1 MLDPTFP
8 PRRSGHA
15 LRNAGLRRHALARAE
30 QAPPLARAIVKVRA
44 DILGMTRLEFAR
56 RSGIGRGTLRDVE
69 LGVHT
74 PTRRTLLRFISF
86 CERCG
91 INGEQMEELRRL
103 HSGPV
108 ASLGQF
114 IARLELRAGSPREL
128 ARRAGMSPATLWE
141 YRRGNFP
148 LPLPL
153 LRRLAEAAGVGPAPA
168 EGLWL
173 NERRARL
180 LGRGYPRALA
190 EFWALCCR
198 AGHPEQ
204 DLPRVGLPMSAVR
217 RLRYLELPPWAEV
230 ERAAR

>member
-1 MLDPTFP
+1 MLEPTSLT
-8 PRRSGHA
+8 RLSGHA

-44 DILGMTRLEFAR
+44 EVLGMTRLEFAR
-56 RSGIGRGTLRDVE
+56 RSGIGRGTQRDVE

-74 PTRRTLLRFISF
+74 QTRRTLLQFISF
-86 CERCG
+86 CEGCG
-91 INGEQMEELRRL
+91 VGTEELEDLRRL
-103 HSGPV
+103 HSGPI

-153 LRRLAEAAGVGPAPA
+153 LRRLAEVAGVDPAPA

-173 NERRARL
+173 DE
-180 LGRGYPRALA
+180 PRQ
-190 EFWALCCR
+190 R
-198 AGHPEQ
+198 
-204 DLPRVGLPMSAVR
+204 
-217 RLRYLELPPWAEV
+217 
-230 ERAAR
+230 